1 MAGGKKQT
9 DKSWISLAEAEKLIS
24 DKLCREPAQGSDPVS
39 DEPDPD
45 PNTKKTGSE
54 IEQKNP
60 DPT

>member
-45 PNTKKTGSE
+45 PNT
-54 IEQKNP
+54 
-60 DPT
+60 